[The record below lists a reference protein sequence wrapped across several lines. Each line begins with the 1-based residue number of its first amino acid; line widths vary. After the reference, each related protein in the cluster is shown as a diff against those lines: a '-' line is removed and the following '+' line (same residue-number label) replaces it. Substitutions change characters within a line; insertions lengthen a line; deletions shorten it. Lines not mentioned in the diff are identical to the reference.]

1 MKIVFIT
8 WVLLLT
14 VFSVLPDSN
23 SGVIQLTSYKLT
35 SSGFF
40 LHLFSFFIAALLC
53 FKAFKHGGF
62 NFVLTSGTAI
72 LLYSILLEVLQV
84 FLPYRTFNYYD
95 ILANSVGIS
104 FGIIIFVYYPK
115 FMLKCKI

>member
-8 WVLLLT
+8 WILLLT
-14 VFSVLPDSN
+14 IFSVLPSFN

-53 FKAFKHGGF
+53 FNAFKHGSF
-62 NFVLTSGTAI
+62 NFVLTSGVLI
-72 LLYSILLEVLQV
+72 ILYSILLEVIQI
-84 FLPYRTFNYYD
+84 FLPYRTFNYFD
-95 ILANSVGIS
+95 ILANSVGIGL
-104 FGIIIFVYYPK
+104 GIIIFVYYPK

>member
-8 WVLLLT
+8 WILLLT
-14 VFSVLPDSN
+14 IFSVLPSFN

-62 NFVLTSGTAI
+62 NFVLTLGIAI
-72 LLYSILLEVLQV
+72 LLYSILLEVIQV

-95 ILANSVGIS
+95 ILANFVGIGL
-104 FGIIIFVYYPK
+104 GIIIFVYYPK
-115 FMLKCKI
+115 FIVKCKI